1 MATTGASTR
10 ISRLRSREPT
20 VRAVPERKLK
30 PRKVVATNRSSKK
43 VNVSLRGRSL
53 RVSKENASLRNS
65 QTSAISRLRPR
76 RNRKNYCEDSRLL
89 QRYISPKQQDSVVV
103 VEKLN
108 LEGGKKVPV
117 YKKPVEPS
125 EKSSEDKNDVY
136 DFKFDIN
143 DSREKATK
151 KKKQGRKNINKGK
164 GKIIK
169 KTTRKKV
176 TTRSKIIDR
185 EVIKPPE
192 SDANLSMEI
201 AQSNPPSKF
210 SIAVDSTKD
219 IAKKI
224 ETLEIKTNIQ
234 MLEESVNKD
243 AGEEIEPPRIDADI
257 QTMEKSTEN
266 IMEMETLKTDTNVR
280 AVGETTLPDRTFAG
294 QIRKESTSKPRII
307 SIENANNIVVTKTPP
322 NNTEDSRPFRPKN
335 IFDNKT
341 LKEHNG
347 TLRYSLLTK
356 TLSPIVK
363 TASNFDL
370 GSPWRP
376 PTLTF
381 SQTKHFI
388 QSTPYK
394 NSETHKENKEKKRS
408 TEMDKENMDVSKEN
422 KSQKDLERKKKTI
435 GLRKKRVIQRKLPI
449 SENQAPEKV
458 RAAAVSKS
466 VRPAPVRVSLGEIKN
481 LLQRPNVNGDNKQA
495 VDQAH
500 TEIDKPLG
508 EQKNKQ
514 MVDFLNFSDTFD
526 ILSETER
533 LSNIGN
539 NAPLFMDLEPTH
551 FSKPPQ
557 HSYRRKRAVK
567 FDLSEASEDEEEKEN
582 VKTHTKKKKLTK
594 SEKEHEKRI
603 NDWIKTVNTTFQ
615 EIEEHDLVIE

>member
-10 ISRLRSREPT
+10 ISRLRPREPT
-20 VRAVPERKLK
+20 VRAVPEKKLK
-30 PRKVVATNRSSKK
+30 PRKVAATNRSSKK

-65 QTSAISRLRPR
+65 QTPAISRLRPR

-108 LEGGKKVPV
+108 LQEGGKKLPV

-151 KKKQGRKNINKGK
+151 KKKQGRKNIDKGK

-176 TTRSKIIDR
+176 TARSKIIDR

-192 SDANLSMEI
+192 SDANLSMGI
-201 AQSNPPSKF
+201 AQSNRSKLSRAVE
-210 SIAVDSTKD
+210 SIKD
-219 IAKKI
+219 VAKKI
-224 ETLEIKTNIQ
+224 ETLKIKTNIQ
-234 MLEESVNKD
+234 MLEESVNEYT
-243 AGEEIEPPRIDADI
+243 GEEVEPPRIDADV

-266 IMEMETLKTDTNVR
+266 IVEMETLKTDKNVQ
-280 AVGETTLPDRTFAG
+280 AVGETTLPDETFAR
-294 QIRKESTSKPRII
+294 QIRRESTSKPRII
-307 SIENANNIVVTKTPP
+307 SIENANNIVVNKTPP
-322 NNTEDSRPFRPKN
+322 NDTDDSRPFRPKN

-347 TLRYSLLTK
+347 SALKYSLLTK
-356 TLSPIVK
+356 TLSPIAK

-394 NSETHKENKEKKRS
+394 NSETNKENKEKKRS
-408 TEMDKENMDVSKEN
+408 MEMDKENMDVNKEN
-422 KSQKDLERKKKTI
+422 KSQKDLERKKKQI

-466 VRPAPVRVSLGEIKN
+466 VRPAPARISLGEIKN
-481 LLQRPNVNGDNKQA
+481 LQRPKQT
-495 VDQAH
+495 VDQTH

-557 HSYRRKRAVK
+557 HSYRRKRTVK
-567 FDLSEASEDEEEKEN
+567 FVDFSEPSEDEEEKEN
-582 VKTHTKKKKLTK
+582 VKTNTKKKKLTK
-594 SEKEHEKRI
+594 TEKEQEKRI

>member
-10 ISRLRSREPT
+10 ISRLRPREPT
-20 VRAVPERKLK
+20 VRAVPEKKLK
-30 PRKVVATNRSSKK
+30 PRKVAATNRSSKK

-65 QTSAISRLRPR
+65 QTPAVSRLRPR
-76 RNRKNYCEDSRLL
+76 RNIKNYCEDSRLL

-108 LEGGKKVPV
+108 LQAGKKVPV

-143 DSREKATK
+143 DTREKATKK

-176 TTRSKIIDR
+176 TTQSKIIDR

-192 SDANLSMEI
+192 SDANLSVGI
-201 AQSNPPSKF
+201 AQSNPSKF
-210 SIAVDSTKD
+210 SRAVESTKD
-219 IAKKI
+219 VAKKI
-224 ETLEIKTNIQ
+224 ETSEIKTNIQ

-243 AGEEIEPPRIDADI
+243 TGEEVEPPRIDADI

-266 IMEMETLKTDTNVR
+266 IMETETLKTYTNVQ

-294 QIRKESTSKPRII
+294 QTKGNTSKPRII
-307 SIENANNIVVTKTPP
+307 SIENANDIVVTKTPP

-341 LKEHNG
+341 LKEHDG
-347 TLRYSLLTK
+347 TFKYSLLTK

-394 NSETHKENKEKKRS
+394 NSETNKENKEKKRS
-408 TEMDKENMDVSKEN
+408 KEMDKENMDVNKKN
-422 KSQKDLERKKKTI
+422 KSQKDLERKTKKI

-449 SENQAPEKV
+449 SENQSPEKV

-466 VRPAPVRVSLGEIKN
+466 ARPAPARISLGEIKN
-481 LLQRPNVNGDNKQA
+481 LQRPNVNGDNKQA
-495 VDQAH
+495 VDQTH
-500 TEIDKPLG
+500 TETDKPLG
-508 EQKNKQ
+508 EQKNRQ

-567 FDLSEASEDEEEKEN
+567 FDFSGPSEDEEEKEN
-582 VKTHTKKKKLTK
+582 VKTRTKKKKLTK
-594 SEKEHEKRI
+594 TEKEQEKRI